1 MREGGP
7 GAVMTEA
14 IVAHSITKRYGKLR
28 ALDDVSFSLP
38 GGCVLGLL
46 GPNGAGKTTLL
57 RLLAGLVRAD
67 EGEIRVADEKVRG
80 QTPNG
85 LTALIDRPGYCP
97 PLSARENL
105 FELALAYG
113 LDPATARSSVDEA
126 LDRTGLSW
134 AAQRKFGAFSTG
146 MRQRLGLAGVLLG
159 NPSVALLDEPAS
171 GLDPAGIADVRSLVG
186 SLRREGTT
194 VVVSSHLLGEMEQV
208 CDEIL
213 VLSRGKVVAAGPV
226 RTLLAKRIHWEVR
239 VQSVEDTDR
248 ARDALNVDYEVG
260 PGPETLWLLATPR
273 EDRDP
278 RGPLPRLLSAS
289 VVPVEVR
296 ESTSSLE
303 TLFFEVTE

>member
-1 MREGGP
+1 
-7 GAVMTEA
+7 MTDA
-14 IVAHSITKRYGKLR
+14 IVAHSITKRYGSLT
-28 ALDDVSFSLP
+28 ALDDVSFALP

-67 EGEIRVADEKVRG
+67 EGEIRIINENVRG
-80 QTPNG
+80 QTPKD

-97 PLSARENL
+97 PLTAWENL

-113 LDPATARSSVDEA
+113 LDPATAQTSVDEA
-126 LDRTGLSW
+126 LDRMGLSW

-186 SLRREGTT
+186 SLRRAGTT

-226 RTLLAKRIHWEVR
+226 RTLLAKRSHWEVR
-239 VQSVEDTDR
+239 VQSAEDADR
-248 ARDALNVDYEVG
+248 ARDALGVDYEVV
-260 PGPETLWLLATPR
+260 PGREPLWLLATPR
-273 EDRDP
+273 DHGDP
-278 RGPLPRLLSAS
+278 RGPLPQLLSTS
-289 VVPVEVR
+289 VVPIEVR

-303 TLFFEVTE
+303 SLFFEVTA